1 MDRAS
6 PTGFQ
11 RASCIAWWWGGWDS
25 NPRPR
30 DYEVSQ
36 GPSLTCMIIGDLL
49 SELRFHRRRPLAVD
63 GPKRPLCGHG
73 VGTAGTHT
81 RHGYR
86 GSRISAEAVGRSGGV
101 LPAGLAPRFRD
112 AYTGPRLSR

>member
-30 DYEVSQ
+30 DDEVSQ

-49 SELRFHRRRPLAVD
+49 SDLRFHRWRPPGRRWSETALLWA
-63 GPKRPLCGHG
+63 RCGHG
-73 VGTAGTHT
+73 VGTVWARCGHGRYAYRARVPWLTHL
-81 RHGYR
+81 
-86 GSRISAEAVGRSGGV
+86 GRSGRV
-101 LPAGLAPRFRD
+101 
-112 AYTGPRLSR
+112 